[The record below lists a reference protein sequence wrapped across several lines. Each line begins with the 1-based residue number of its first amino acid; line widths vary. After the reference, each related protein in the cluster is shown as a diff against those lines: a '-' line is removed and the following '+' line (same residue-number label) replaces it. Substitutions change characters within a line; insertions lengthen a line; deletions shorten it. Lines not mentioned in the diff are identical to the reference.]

1 MPDDSQ
7 PFTEKE
13 LEALVREHGKPVREG
28 FENDVLRKV
37 RSLQRETERT
47 VTSDSKSDR
56 LKELEDAAGS
66 TELEAPEQDLEM

>member
-1 MPDDSQ
+1 MSDDKQ

-28 FENDVLRKV
+28 FENDVLKKV
-37 RSLQRETERT
+37 RSLQRENKKSTI
-47 VTSDSKSDR
+47 SDSKSDR